1 MLETSIWAIL
11 SSSPAAASRCGGHVT
26 NAPVDIHMNGWPLL
40 RKGSTCIT
48 GAHFAPIG
56 SSATTTPC
64 LSRLR
69 LRQHSGTRTKIIL
82 AQIRSWQAAIQ
93 GGTGAAQSVAIL
105 GKHRLLDVSV
115 ITVGAL
121 SVLEKTK
128 ITRSSQP

>member
-1 MLETSIWAIL
+1 MLEISIWAIL

-69 LRQHSGTRTKIIL
+69 LWQHSGTRTRTIL
-82 AQIRSWQAAIQ
+82 AHIRSWQAAGQ

-105 GKHRLLDVSV
+105 GKQMLQVAPGT
-115 ITVGAL
+115 IVGAL
-121 SVLEKTK
+121 HAPEGRKVTSC
-128 ITRSSQP
+128 SQR